1 MSCALQMLSLSV
13 RVSLKRTDKSKIV
26 FVVSELNFLGIVKKS
41 FSAKRYDVHVVD
53 APLLR

>member
-26 FVVSELNFLGIVKKS
+26 FVVSELNFLGIVKKRFIDVAI
-41 FSAKRYDVHVVD
+41 FSAMGNPTH
-53 APLLR
+53 